1 MKKKKIL
8 IIAAVCIGV
17 LIVGLIAGYFAIR
30 GENIVQVKNNDEN
43 ERKLKNSVLKAI
55 SADRLYDFRSIE
67 WYLGDMDI
75 VYDELDNRFL
85 LDGRAGM
92 YRSERF
98 KTAMGIEL
106 TYNSTAF
113 TSSLFNDLNRDDV
126 VNNSEEFKSVAS
138 FRTIHI
144 KRHDKESFETL
155 AQTYSND
162 MGLLELETSEI
173 RSGES
178 SRLYTGIIDREI
190 GFILLGYGSDGS
202 VYSLVYCG
210 NGNYTDIKNE
220 AYKIMRFAF

>member
-1 MKKKKIL
+1 MKRKKIL
-8 IIAAVCIGV
+8 IVAAICIGV
-17 LIVGLIAGYFAIR
+17 LIVGLVVGYFAIR

-67 WYLGDMDI
+67 WYSEDMDI

-106 TYNSTAF
+106 TYNSTAY
-113 TSSLFNDLNRDDV
+113 TSSLFTDLSNNDG
-126 VNNSEEFKSVAS
+126 VNNSEEFKSVAF
-138 FRTIHI
+138 FRTIHL
-144 KRHDKESFETL
+144 KRHDRESFETL
-155 AQTYSND
+155 AQAYSND
-162 MGLLELETSEI
+162 MGLLELEISELK
-173 RSGES
+173 SGGS
-178 SRLYTGIIDREI
+178 YRLYTGIIDKKI

-220 AYKIMRFAF
+220 AYKIK